1 VAFWNIKIHQPYR
14 MYKKIELPFCSLEIY
29 ESSIV
34 GTINEGVNLCVDKSA
49 QIIELAINHFQSKP
63 FVYIANRKHSYSVDP
78 IIYKYN
84 SEIKTLS
91 GFAIVT
97 NNVHTNTVDIEKIF
111 SNKPLEAFS
120 SLKEAMDWTEHIL

>member
-1 VAFWNIKIHQPYR
+1 
-14 MYKKIELPFCSLEIY
+14 MYKKIKLPFCSLEIY
-29 ESSIV
+29 DHSIV

-49 QIIELAINHFQSKP
+49 QIIELAINHFQSTP

-84 SEIKTLS
+84 SEIETLS

-97 NNVHTNTVDIEKIF
+97 GNIHPNTVDIEKIF
-111 SNKPLEAFS
+111 CNKPMEVFS
-120 SLKEAMDWTEHIL
+120 SLEEAMDWAKQIL

>member
-1 VAFWNIKIHQPYR
+1 M

-29 ESSIV
+29 EHSIV
-34 GTINEGVNLCVDKSA
+34 GTINEGVNLCVEKSA
-49 QIIELAINHFQSKP
+49 QIIELAINHFKSNS
-63 FVYIANRKHSYSVDP
+63 FVYIANRKYSYSVDP

-84 SEIKTLS
+84 SEIETLS

-97 NNVHTNTVDIEKIF
+97 QNVHANTVEIEKIF
-111 SNKPLEAFS
+111 SNKPLETFN